1 MGVHGLLRGD
11 PGGQRGGQAQCQAL
25 GWPKTGGEGA
35 IHKEGGKEVS
45 EEEKQANR

>member
-1 MGVHGLLRGD
+1 MGVHGLLQGD

-35 IHKEGGKEVS
+35 IHKEGVKEVS
-45 EEEKQANR
+45 EEEK